1 MSLNTS
7 ASASVASLMLLLPH
21 AACASLSDLAKAES
35 PLQQRPPVT
44 VMSEKSDA
52 PRGANSVEEL
62 AMGVD
67 CGSGAITD
75 APLEDMA
82 CRGQLP
88 EYFASF
94 LRKIPNVHPLL
105 SGHERDQLSDSKHSF
120 KLVEGLGARPDILA
134 VIHHYS
140 PFWIRSFEGPDPDVT
155 VYLAYGPECAA
166 PLPGSG
172 TSSEP
177 KCRPEGA
184 YLRGFTLH
192 RVEKGGV
199 PKDVTAELAPPA
211 PRLADDEGRRYG
223 RYVRATGD
231 AVDSEIRMDISR
243 LAYVPVLRWVLR
255 PVQEGEYTPPGMP
268 SSDACAFKDDY
279 WSNGNIAHF
288 GFLVWNGRR
297 MESRERVP
305 SALWPC
311 RSSGL
316 PTCDQGYDSSADRY
330 LD

>member
-1 MSLNTS
+1 MSF
-7 ASASVASLMLLLPH
+7 SASVSVAGLMLLLPL
-21 AACASLSDLAKAES
+21 AACVPLSDLAHAES
-35 PLQQRPPVT
+35 PQPQRLPVA
-44 VMSEKSDA
+44 VMPEAPDA
-52 PRGANSVEEL
+52 PAVVNFVEER
-62 AMGVD
+62 AMGAD
-67 CGSGAITD
+67 CGPAAITD

-82 CRGQLP
+82 CSGHLP

-94 LRKIPNVHPLL
+94 LRNIPNGHPFL
-105 SGHERDQLSDSKHSF
+105 SGHEKNQLSHSKHSF
-120 KLVEGLGARPDILA
+120 KLVEGLGARPDILV
-134 VIHHYS
+134 VIHHYR

-172 TSSEP
+172 RLSEP
-177 KCRPEGA
+177 ECRPEGA
-184 YLRGFTLH
+184 YLRDFTLY
-192 RVEKGGV
+192 RVDKGGV

-211 PRLADDEGRRYG
+211 PRLAGDEGRRYG

-231 AVDSEIRMDISR
+231 AVDGDIQLDISR
-243 LAYVPVLRWVLR
+243 LAYVPALRWVLR

-268 SSDACAFKDDY
+268 SSDARAFKDDY
-279 WSNGNIAHF
+279 WGTGNVAHF

-297 MESRERVP
+297 MASRERVP

-316 PTCDQGYDSSADRY
+316 PTCDQGYESSADRY